1 MATDGADDVFGIG
14 DEGDDFNDALDIE
27 GNEEA
32 PEVDDPFEVLYKY
45 HPETVVD
52 YVETIIP
59 RVPLQMAPPDSG
71 GDKNHMSPPFLTVF
85 ERTKILGTR
94 TNQLAEGARPFVTV
108 PEYMTNP
115 LEIAKLELE
124 QRRLPFI
131 VKRPMPDG
139 TFEFWRLSDLMIL

>member
-1 MATDGADDVFGIG
+1 MGDAAAEQDFGLDDGEDF
-14 DEGDDFNDALDIE
+14 EGDLALE
-27 GNEEA
+27 GGDEEA
-32 PEVDDPFEVLYKY
+32 PEPEDPFEVLYKY

-52 YVETIIP
+52 YMETVIP
-59 RVPLQMAPPDSG
+59 RVPLQQAPPDAG
-71 GDKNHMSPPFLTVF
+71 VDANHMSPPFLTVY

-108 PEYMTNP
+108 PEHMTHP